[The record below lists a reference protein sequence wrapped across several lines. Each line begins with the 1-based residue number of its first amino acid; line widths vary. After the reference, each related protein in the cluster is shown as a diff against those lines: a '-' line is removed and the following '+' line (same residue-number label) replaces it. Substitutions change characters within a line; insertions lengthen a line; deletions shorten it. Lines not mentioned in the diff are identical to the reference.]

1 MSKIN
6 QNQNLSSFLNK
17 KELFYNKIDYNV
29 ILQSWNI
36 LKHHITLPYVIHIV
50 GTNGKGSTGRY
61 LAHILY
67 EKKYKVLH
75 YSSPHILEFNER
87 IWINGKDSTNEQLES
102 AHIKLQ
108 KILPINILNKLT
120 YFEYT
125 TLLAF
130 VLSDSL
136 DYLVLEAGLG
146 GEFDATNVVKNNL
159 SLFTT
164 IGYDHTEFLGNTIEK
179 IVTTKIK
186 SCNNGY
192 IFGKQIFQNEITK
205 VKNKILKEKLQIPL
219 KTNFNLPNEA
229 LNLPEYLKDNLYLAL
244 SALKYLNI
252 DIDNFTIP
260 RLFGRYQK
268 LTSNITIDVGHNTLA
283 ATVLLNEFKNQKVIL
298 VYNSY
303 KDKNY
308 QQILENLK
316 PIIKKVQ
323 ILKINDDRMIKYV
336 KLKQICEKLN
346 IVVEDYKK
354 INTKQKYLV
363 FGSFKVVE
371 EFLKRYKN
379 ENIQNK

>member
-1 MSKIN
+1 MSKVN
-6 QNQNLSSFLNK
+6 QNQNLFSFLNK
-17 KELFYNKIDYNV
+17 KELFYDKIDYNV
-29 ILQSWNI
+29 ILQSWDI

-164 IGYDHTEFLGNTIEK
+164 IGYDHTEFLGDTIEK

-186 SCNNGY
+186 SCNNAY
-192 IFGKQIFQNEITK
+192 IFGKQIFQDEITK

-283 ATVLLNEFKNQKVIL
+283 TTVLLNEFKNQKVIL